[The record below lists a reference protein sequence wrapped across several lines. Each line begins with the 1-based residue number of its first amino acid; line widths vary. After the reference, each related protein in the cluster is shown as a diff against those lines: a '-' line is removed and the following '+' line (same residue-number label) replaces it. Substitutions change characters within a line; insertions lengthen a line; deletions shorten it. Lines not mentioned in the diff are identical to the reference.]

1 MTEKIYYIENS
12 LELATALLNIEIL
25 IPCFIERNFIEMDYS
40 KVVIIARNEDIA
52 TVEHFLA
59 PLV

>member
-12 LELATALLNIEIL
+12 LELATALMKIEIL

-52 TVEHFLA
+52 TVERFLA

>member
-12 LELATALLNIEIL
+12 LELATAIITIETV

-40 KVVIIARNEDIA
+40 KVRIYARNEDIT
-52 TVEHFLA
+52 TVEKYLA

>member
-12 LELATALLNIEIL
+12 LELATTLLKIEIL

-52 TVEHFLA
+52 TVERFLA

>member
-12 LELATALLNIEIL
+12 LELATALLSIEIL

-52 TVEHFLA
+52 TVEKYLA

>member
-25 IPCFIERNFIEMDYS
+25 IPCFIERNFIEIDYS

-52 TVEHFLA
+52 TVERFLA

>member
-12 LELATALLNIEIL
+12 LELATALLSIEIL

-52 TVEHFLA
+52 TVERFLA

>member
-12 LELATALLNIEIL
+12 LELATALLSIENL

-52 TVEHFLA
+52 TVERFLA

>member
-12 LELATALLNIEIL
+12 LELATALLSIEIL

-40 KVVIIARNEDIA
+40 KVVIIAKNEDIA
-52 TVEHFLA
+52 TVEKYLA

>member
-52 TVEHFLA
+52 TVERFLA

>member
-12 LELATALLNIEIL
+12 LELATALLKIEIL
-25 IPCFIERNFIEMDYS
+25 IHCFIERNFIEMDYS

-52 TVEHFLA
+52 TVERFLA